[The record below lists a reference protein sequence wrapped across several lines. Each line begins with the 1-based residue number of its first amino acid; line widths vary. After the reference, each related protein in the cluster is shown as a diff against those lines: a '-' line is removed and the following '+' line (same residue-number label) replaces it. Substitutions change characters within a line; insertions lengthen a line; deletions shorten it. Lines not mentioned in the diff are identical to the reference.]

1 MVQHFDV
8 ALGAQHEAVIVELLV
23 HHVPAE
29 PEIGA
34 VQLQHEACGD
44 DPLVLG
50 PHPLGHRLEIVVLR
64 SVEFVG
70 LEHTP
75 KNLML
80 IASKTNNYSNNESKI
95 QAIKSQFGIKKHYLE
110 TLLET
115 SN

>member
-1 MVQHFDV
+1 M
-8 ALGAQHEAVIVELLV
+8 EAHSDFKELMKFGLFKERQCELLTDGLR
-23 HHVPAE
+23 AM
-29 PEIGA
+29 
-34 VQLQHEACGD
+34 L
-44 DPLVLG
+44 
-50 PHPLGHRLEIVVLR
+50 LEKNGYKVKV
-64 SVEFVG
+64 VEFVG

>member
-1 MVQHFDV
+1 M
-8 ALGAQHEAVIVELLV
+8 LLEKNGYKV
-23 HHVPAE
+23 KV
-29 PEIGA
+29 
-34 VQLQHEACGD
+34 
-44 DPLVLG
+44 
-50 PHPLGHRLEIVVLR
+50 
-64 SVEFVG
+64 VEFVG

-80 IASKTNNYSNNESKI
+80 IASKTNNHANNEAKI